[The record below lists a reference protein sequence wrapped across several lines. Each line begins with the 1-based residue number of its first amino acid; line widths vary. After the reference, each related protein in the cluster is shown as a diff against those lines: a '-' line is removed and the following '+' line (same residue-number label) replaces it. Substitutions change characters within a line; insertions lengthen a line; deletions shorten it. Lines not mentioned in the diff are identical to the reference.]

1 MSWRRHIGSAILA
14 LSLAA
19 LLVYGFWP
27 QPRPVEVAVVTRAPL
42 QVTVDEEG
50 KTRVIDRYVV
60 SAPVAGY
67 AQRIDLEVGDALHQA
82 QALLTLEPLRA
93 SVLDPRARAQAQAN
107 VGAAEAA
114 VRAAEQAA
122 DTAAAEARLADIEL
136 RRTREVRSKQ
146 LVSQAELDRAETRAH
161 SAHSAQRSAVFARD
175 VAHHELEAARTA
187 LQYSA
192 AQSPG
197 KPAEQ
202 VMITAP
208 VEGRVLK
215 LYHESEGVVGAGDP
229 LLEIG
234 DPNALEVEVEVL
246 SSDAVRITPG
256 MRVQFERWG
265 GDGALEGRVRL
276 IEPAG
281 FTKISALG
289 VEEQRVRVIADIITE
304 AQRWARLGDGYRV
317 EARFILW
324 SEDNVL
330 QVPASALFRYQGGWA
345 VFVMDGGRAR
355 RHGVVVGERN
365 GLAAQVL
372 KGIDAGAEVI
382 THPDDTIDDGVR
394 VERR

>member
-1 MSWRRHIGSAILA
+1 MSWRRHIGLTILT
-14 LSLAA
+14 LFLAA

-27 QPRPVEVAVVTRAPL
+27 QPRPVEVAAVTRAPL
-42 QVTVDEEG
+42 QVTVEEEG

-67 AQRIDLEVGDALHQA
+67 ARRIDLQVGDTLHQG
-82 QALLTLEPLRA
+82 QVLLLLEPLRA

-114 VRAAEQAA
+114 VRAAEQVADAA
-122 DTAAAEARLADIEL
+122 VMEARLADTEL
-136 RRTREVRSKQ
+136 RRIRDLRRKQ
-146 LVSQAELDRAETRAH
+146 LVPQADLDRAETRAH
-161 SAHSAQRSAVFARD
+161 GAHSAQRSAEFAQD
-175 VAHHELEAARTA
+175 VANHELEVAHTA

-192 AQSPG
+192 AQAPG

-202 VMITAP
+202 VSITAP
-208 VEGRVLK
+208 VNGRVLK
-215 LYHESEGVVGAGDP
+215 LYHESEGVVGAGEA
-229 LLEIG
+229 LIEIG
-234 DPNALEVEVEVL
+234 DPTALEVEVEVL

-265 GDGALEGRVRL
+265 GDGVLEGRVRQ

-289 VEEQRVRVIADIITE
+289 VEEQRVRVIADITTE
-304 AQRWARLGDGYRV
+304 AQRWARLGDGYRI

-324 SEDNVL
+324 RGDNVL

-345 VFVMDGGRAR
+345 VFAVDGGRAR
-355 RHGVVVGERN
+355 RRGVLIGERN

-372 KGIDAGAEVI
+372 KGVDAGVEVI

>member
-1 MSWRRHIGSAILA
+1 MRWRRHIGLTLIT

-19 LLVYGFWP
+19 LLVYGFRP

-42 QVTVDEEG
+42 QVTVEEEG

-67 AQRIDLEVGDALHQA
+67 AQRVDLQVGDVLHQG

-122 DTAAAEARLADIEL
+122 DAAAVEARLAETEL
-136 RRTREVRSKQ
+136 RRTREVRRKL
-146 LVSQAELDRAETRAH
+146 LVAQAELDRAETRAH
-161 SAHSAQRSAVFARD
+161 SAHNAQRSAEFARD
-175 VAHHELEAARTA
+175 VARHELEAARTA

-202 VMITAP
+202 VIITAP
-208 VEGRVLK
+208 VNGRVLK
-215 LYHESEGVVGAGDP
+215 LYHESEGVVGAGDA
-229 LLEIG
+229 LIEIG
-234 DPNALEVEVEVL
+234 DPAALEVEVEVL

-289 VEEQRVRVIADIITE
+289 VEEQRVRVIADITTE
-304 AQRWARLGDGYRV
+304 AQRWVRLGDGYRV

-324 SEDNVL
+324 SEDKVL

-355 RHGVVVGERN
+355 RHGVIVGERN

-372 KGIDAGAEVI
+372 KGLDAGAEVI